1 MAAKIDYACND
12 ANHICHPY
20 AVAVA
25 DTAAH
30 EGSTNNVLH
39 SSSYTELCL
48 YTIMI
53 MISVLVQ
60 ISTESAQTTL

>member
-1 MAAKIDYACND
+1 ML
-12 ANHICHPY
+12 
-20 AVAVA
+20 VAVA
-25 DTAAH
+25 DTAAR

-60 ISTESAQTTL
+60 ISTEY

>member
-1 MAAKIDYACND
+1 MAGKIDYACSD
-12 ANHICHPY
+12 ANHIRHTY

-25 DTAAH
+25 DTAAR
-30 EGSTNNVLH
+30 EGSPHNVLH
-39 SSSYTELCL
+39 CSSYTELCL

-60 ISTESAQTTL
+60 ISTEY